1 MNNIAALTL
10 TIDANT
16 SLEVRVMYIG
26 RDHYRAFVRSI
37 GENSFHISRA
47 SATSENAAI
56 EIALE
61 AAGWTHYHWRAP
73 RVASPSNAA
82 RVLAT
87 IEARRTGPILE
98 GARHG
103 FYGVTI
109 TPVVKVAA

>member
-1 MNNIAALTL
+1 MTNTNALTL

-16 SLEVRVMYIG
+16 SLEVRVMHLG
-26 RDHYRAFVRSI
+26 LDHYRAFVR
-37 GENSFHISRA
+37 GGGFHLSRA

-73 RVASPSNAA
+73 RVASPANAE
-82 RVLAT
+82 RVLAA

-98 GARHG
+98 GSRRG

-109 TPVVKVAA
+109 TPVAC

>member
-1 MNNIAALTL
+1 MTNTNTLTL
-10 TIDANT
+10 SIDNT
-16 SLEVRVMYIG
+16 TALEVRVMHLG
-26 RDHYRAFVRSI
+26 LDHYRAFVRSI
-37 GENSFHISRA
+37 GESSFHISRA

-61 AAGWTHYHWRAP
+61 ASGWTHYHWRAP

-82 RVLAT
+82 RVRAA

-98 GARHG
+98 GSRHG

-109 TPVVKVAA
+109 TPVVKAAA